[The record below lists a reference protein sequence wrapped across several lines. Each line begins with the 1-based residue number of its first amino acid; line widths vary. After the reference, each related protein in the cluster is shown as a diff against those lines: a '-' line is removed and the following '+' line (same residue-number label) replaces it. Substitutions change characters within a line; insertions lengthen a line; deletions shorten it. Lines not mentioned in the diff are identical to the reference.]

1 MNILRYLILLLSVT
15 LIINSQAEFD
25 ISSLDIDEINKME
38 ISKNGTG
45 LLITYKDSEGNGFV
59 WHNGDNFGPLD
70 GFLYFSRQEKLNSS
84 DGKNFFVKYADAQ
97 NNENYITKN
106 KVGEFKQELSDEGFF
121 NKAGKPAYA
130 FIEENQLFIQ
140 TWDGVEGPIDSAD
153 MIGNFRSYE
162 DGTVGVSYLH
172 NRKDYIYF
180 DGKITGPL
188 ENVSV
193 QSIQFPENNK
203 TFAYRQGSENGK
215 NFYVIG
221 EEKFGPYNIGSDHI
235 SFSENREEWGFIFR
249 KENEAYVRTS
259 SNEFGPFPN
268 FDFATDLKIF
278 NNNPNEFGYL
288 YMVEKDTALY
298 LQKSNG
304 INKKIDV
311 PSFRIAQPL
320 FSNDG
325 EYFKFIIRMN
335 GKDYVQINNELF
347 GPFETGD
354 RNFYKASFNGKA
366 KEFKF
371 KKHNRAFLSINN
383 NYVGPFYNFDYQI
396 NENSAFIGFIN
407 PEMTKAGIQRLS
419 LNEKNNINIIGEET
433 IINYSLK
440 LNDKEVSFDI
450 PFGWNTLNLH
460 KITRIFPGVMLYKND
475 FNVSDFVDNLL
486 ENGKIELEDNKVIV
500 VSAQGKYDKN
510 EDLLKLVNEQINQLK
525 NVSIREKP
533 RMIDFKEKSI
543 AYAGLIADNYT
554 YAKLGWFYVDDEL
567 IFAAVYQTDEPVEYF
582 DETDWNILS
591 SINIE

>member
-1 MNILRYLILLLSVT
+1 MNILRYMILLLSVT
-15 LIINSQAEFD
+15 LIINSQTEFD
-25 ISSLDIDEINKME
+25 ISSLNIAEVNKIE
-38 ISKNGTG
+38 LSENGAG
-45 LLITYKDSEGNGFV
+45 LLITYKDSEGNALV
-59 WHNGDNFGPLD
+59 WHNGKNYGPLD
-70 GFLYFSRQEKLNSS
+70 GFSYFARQKKMISEN
-84 DGKNFFVKYADAQ
+84 GKYFFVKYADAQ
-97 NNENYITKN
+97 NRENYITHN
-106 KVGEFKQELSDEGFF
+106 KTGEFKQVISDEGFLDPS
-121 NKAGKPAYA
+121 GKPAYA
-130 FIEENQLFIQ
+130 FIEEDQLFIQ
-140 TWDGVEGPIDSAD
+140 TWDGVKGPIDSAEYL
-153 MIGNFRSYE
+153 GNYRIYE
-162 DGTVGVSYLH
+162 DGTSGISYLH
-172 NRKDYIYF
+172 NREDYIYF
-180 DGKITGPL
+180 DEEITGPL

-193 QSIQFPENNK
+193 NSIQFPENNK

-221 EEKFGPYNIGSDHI
+221 DEKFGPYNIGSDHI
-235 SFSENREEWGFIFR
+235 SFLENREEWGFLFR

-259 SNEFGPFPN
+259 SDEFGPYPN

-335 GKDYVQINNELF
+335 GKDYVQVNNALL
-347 GPFETGD
+347 GPFGTGD

-371 KKHNRAFLSINN
+371 KKHNRAFISIND

-396 NENSAFIGFIN
+396 NDNSAFIGFIN
-407 PEMTKAGIQRLS
+407 LEMTKAGIQRLS
-419 LNEKNNINIIGEET
+419 LDETNDINTIGEET

-450 PFGWNTLNLH
+450 PFRWNTLNLH
-460 KITRIFPGVMLYKND
+460 KVTRIFPGVMLYKND
-475 FNVSDFVDNLL
+475 FNVSGFVDNLL

-500 VSAQGKYDKN
+500 ISAQGKYDKS

-543 AYAGLIADNYT
+543 AYAGLIAGNYT
-554 YAKLGWFYVDDEL
+554 YAKLGWLFVEDEL
-567 IFAAVYQTDEPVEYF
+567 IFAAVYQTQKPEDFF
-582 DETDWNILS
+582 DKMDWKILNS
-591 SINIE
+591 LEIN